1 MKENEAIF
9 NAGVTEHKK
18 TNRPVVLAAIMMA
31 MFTGA
36 IEATIVATAMPS
48 IVGDLGGFSL
58 FTWVFSAFLL
68 TQAVTVPLY
77 GKLAD
82 LFGRK
87 PVFVFGVV
95 VFLIGSVLCGFAQT
109 MYALI
114 LFRLIQGIGAG
125 AILPIASTIVG
136 DIYSLE
142 ERAKVQ
148 GYIAS
153 VWGISSIIGPALGAV
168 FVQYFH
174 WAWVFWVNIPL
185 GVASI
190 AGIWFFLHEN
200 VKTKQHNIDFLGA
213 ALLLVG
219 VSALMIVSIQGG
231 STWPWRS
238 KPVFFFLGIVLISL
252 VLFIIREKRA
262 AEPIMPMAIWNNRLI
277 ALANVCAFTT
287 GVVMIGVATF
297 LPTFIQ
303 GVMGLT
309 PAVAG
314 FTLAMMSI
322 GWPLAA
328 TVAGRIMIK
337 FGFRIIALVGGVAL
351 VAGAIF
357 FVTLQPEKGPLW
369 AAAGAFLVGAGMGL
383 TATTFIVAIQ
393 SSVEWTMR
401 GAATASHMFM
411 RILGNTVGAAALGGV
426 LNNYLNR
433 FLQSQSESTNIPL
446 DLDIANSLL
455 DPHKRSG
462 LTETAVS
469 TLRQGLAEALNIVY
483 WGVLAV
489 ALLSVLF
496 IYYLPKKEE
505 Q

>member
-1 MKENEAIF
+1 LKENEAIF

-153 VWGISSIIGPALGAV
+153 VWGISSIIGPVQCSSSIFIGLG
-168 FVQYFH
+168 
-174 WAWVFWVNIPL
+174 
-185 GVASI
+185 S
-190 AGIWFFLHEN
+190 
-200 VKTKQHNIDFLGA
+200 
-213 ALLLVG
+213 
-219 VSALMIVSIQGG
+219 
-231 STWPWRS
+231 
-238 KPVFFFLGIVLISL
+238 
-252 VLFIIREKRA
+252 
-262 AEPIMPMAIWNNRLI
+262 
-277 ALANVCAFTT
+277 
-287 GVVMIGVATF
+287 
-297 LPTFIQ
+297 
-303 GVMGLT
+303 
-309 PAVAG
+309 
-314 FTLAMMSI
+314 
-322 GWPLAA
+322 
-328 TVAGRIMIK
+328 
-337 FGFRIIALVGGVAL
+337 FG
-351 VAGAIF
+351 
-357 FVTLQPEKGPLW
+357 
-369 AAAGAFLVGAGMGL
+369 
-383 TATTFIVAIQ
+383 
-393 SSVEWTMR
+393 
-401 GAATASHMFM
+401 
-411 RILGNTVGAAALGGV
+411 
-426 LNNYLNR
+426 
-433 FLQSQSESTNIPL
+433 
-446 DLDIANSLL
+446 
-455 DPHKRSG
+455 
-462 LTETAVS
+462 
-469 TLRQGLAEALNIVY
+469 
-483 WGVLAV
+483 
-489 ALLSVLF
+489 
-496 IYYLPKKEE
+496 
-505 Q
+505 

>member
-1 MKENEAIF
+1 MDENEAIF
-9 NAGVTEHKK
+9 NAGVTEIKK
-18 TNRPVVLAAIMMA
+18 TNRPVVLATIIIA

-87 PVFVFGVV
+87 PVFIFGVV
-95 VFLIGSVLCGFAQT
+95 VFLIGSILCGFAQT
-109 MYALI
+109 MHALI
-114 LFRLIQGIGAG
+114 LFRFIQGIGAG
-125 AILPIASTIVG
+125 AILPIATTIVG
-136 DIYSLE
+136 DIYSVQ
-142 ERAKVQ
+142 ERAKIQ

-168 FVQYFH
+168 FVQYLH
-174 WAWVFWVNIPL
+174 WAWIFWMNIPL

-200 VKTKQHNIDFLGA
+200 VETKRHNIDFLGA
-213 ALLLVG
+213 ALLLIG

-231 STWPWRS
+231 SSWPWLS
-238 KPVFFFLGIVLISL
+238 VPVFFLLGIVLLSL
-252 VLFIIREKRA
+252 FLFIRQEKKA

-287 GVVMIGVATF
+287 GAVMIGVATF
-297 LPTFIQ
+297 LPTFVQ

-322 GWPLAA
+322 GWPLASTA
-328 TVAGRIMIK
+328 AGRLMLR
-337 FGFRIIALVGGVAL
+337 FGYRIITLVGGVAL
-351 VAGAIF
+351 VAGSIF
-357 FVTLQPEKGPLW
+357 FITLQPEKGPLW
-369 AAAGAFLVGAGMGL
+369 AAVGTFLIGTGMGL
-383 TATTFIVAIQ
+383 TATTFIVSIQ
-393 SSVEWTMR
+393 SSVDWKMR

-411 RILGNTVGAAALGGV
+411 RILGNTVGAAVLGGV
-426 LNNYLNR
+426 LNNYMSH
-433 FLQSQSESTNIPL
+433 FLQNRASSAKIPL
-446 DLDIANSLL
+446 GLDVVNLLL
-455 DPHKRSG
+455 DPQKRGNLSA
-462 LTETAVS
+462 TAIS
-469 TLRQGLAEALNIVY
+469 ILQQGLAQSLYLVY

-489 ALLSVLF
+489 ALLSVLLM
-496 IYYLPKKEE
+496 YYLPKKEDS
-505 Q
+505 